1 MGAQARFALTVS
13 DDDGGVAY
21 LTLPG
26 HPGNAPG
33 VVKRSVCLR
42 DLVGEY
48 EGPDISFDF
57 DANNRLIG
65 VEIVE

>member
-1 MGAQARFALTVS
+1 MGAQARFALNVS

-21 LTLPG
+21 LKLPG
-26 HPGNAPG
+26 HPGNATG
-33 VVKRSVCLR
+33 IVKRNVCLR

-48 EGPDISFDF
+48 EGPDIIFDF

-65 VEIVE
+65 LEIVE